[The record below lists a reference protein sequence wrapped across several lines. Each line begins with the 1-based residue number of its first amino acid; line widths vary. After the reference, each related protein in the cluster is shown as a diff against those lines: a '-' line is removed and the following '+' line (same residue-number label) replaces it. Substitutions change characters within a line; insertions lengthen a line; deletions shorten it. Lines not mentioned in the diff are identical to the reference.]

1 MQTLPKEN
9 AMDFDMFVPLAFFGT
24 VLAIVVVSLYYTH
37 KNRTA
42 KYRLVEK
49 LLEQGQNLTPE
60 MLENIGKSL
69 GSGDK
74 VNASAFGNAVSQIL
88 IGIGLAVFFWA
99 LTSYT
104 GAPYFLI
111 AIGVFPFVIGLSRL
125 ITIFYEKNQAK

>member
-1 MQTLPKEN
+1 MNFDTLVNDLITP
-9 AMDFDMFVPLAFFGT
+9 MFFFGT

-49 LLEQGQNLTPE
+49 LLEQGQTLTPE
-60 MLENIGKSL
+60 MLENISKSL

-74 VNASAFGNAVSQIL
+74 VNVSAFGSAVYQIM
-88 IGIGLAVFFWA
+88 IGIGLAVVFWA

-104 GAPYFLI
+104 CAPYFLI
-111 AIGVFPFVIGLSRL
+111 AIGVFPFAIGLSRL
-125 ITIFYEKNQAK
+125 ITILYEKNQAK